1 MFILNPGIFFL
12 SVRIPDFVSSDRF
25 AWTGPLRLSFTD
37 HVGYFTGDNVQ
48 YVLTEEEVQRETE
61 AVENANSD
69 DDYIFV
75 NGRMIKNPAKT
86 NTKE

>member
-1 MFILNPGIFFL
+1 MLFR
-12 SVRIPDFVSSDRF
+12 S
-25 AWTGPLRLSFTD
+25 
-37 HVGYFTGDNVQ
+37 NVQ

>member
-1 MFILNPGIFFL
+1 MC
-12 SVRIPDFVSSDRF
+12 SMS
-25 AWTGPLRLSFTD
+25 LRKKKL
-37 HVGYFTGDNVQ
+37 
-48 YVLTEEEVQRETE
+48 QRETE